1 MQIDQTEF
9 IWLDEH
15 HEVSMEELV
24 DLTGLSLEV
33 LQHLL
38 EIGALVANNQ
48 TEVNLAT
55 SELRFSSHSI
65 VSIRTLS
72 RLKADFEL
80 EQNSLGLM
88 LVFLER
94 IRKLE
99 LQLRGLEKP

>member
-48 TEVNLAT
+48 AEVDMAT